1 MVWRGWGN
9 SRNGGSSP
17 PFSVCSYVLVSNYA
31 FWCFPCP
38 FPNLHFY
45 HLETCTSNFS
55 FAAFALQ
62 FSLHKICE
70 NTGFQWHIFSRISTK
85 STILSL
91 YGRIRVSEN
100 PYSRIFYAVFSYG
113 ISCVQKSR
121 NFSLT
126 SWENGWNLWSQFLFF
141 QVKSIKISTW
151 SKHGLT
157 LATMLVI
164 VI

>member
-1 MVWRGWGN
+1 MVAQV
-9 SRNGGSSP
+9 P
-17 PFSVCSYVLVSNYA
+17 PSLSVPTSLLAIMHFGVFLV
-31 FWCFPCP
+31 P
-38 FPNLHFY
+38 FLIFIFIILKPVPRIL
-45 HLETCTSNFS
+45 
-55 FAAFALQ
+55 ALQ
-62 FSLHKICE
+62 LLLCSFPLHKICE

>member
-1 MVWRGWGN
+1 MVGSGWGN

-17 PFSVCSYVLVSNYA
+17 PFSVCSYALVSNYA

-38 FPNLHFY
+38 FPNLHVY
-45 HLETCTSNFS
+45 HLEIWPRIL
-55 FAAFALQ
+55 ALQ
-62 FSLHKICE
+62 LLLCSFPLHKICE
-70 NTGFQWHIFSRISTK
+70 NTGFQWHIFSRIGTK

-91 YGRIRVSEN
+91 HGRIRVSEN

-126 SWENGWNLWSQFLFF
+126 SWEKGWNLWSQFLFF